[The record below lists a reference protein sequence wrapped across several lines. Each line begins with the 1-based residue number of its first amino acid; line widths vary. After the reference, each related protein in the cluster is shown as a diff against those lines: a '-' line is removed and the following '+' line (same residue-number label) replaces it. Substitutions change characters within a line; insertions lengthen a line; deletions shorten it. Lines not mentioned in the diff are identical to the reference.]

1 VLFPG
6 DYYVTDKRL
15 RISTLL
21 GSCVSVCLYDPV
33 NRVAGM
39 NHFLLGNK
47 NSSDDPSIAPS
58 KAGRYGVHAMEHV
71 ITGMLKLGARREH
84 LKAKVCGGS
93 SLLTPGDGEDGLH
106 CVGKA
111 NCAFIQEFLSNDGIS
126 IVSSDLGGAQG
137 RIVHFDTHDYS
148 LYVKKVKKP
157 PLSVVSLGPID
168 KKHPQGRFTS

>member
-1 VLFPG
+1 MLFPG

-21 GSCVSVCLYDPV
+21 GSCVSVCLYDPL

-47 NSSDDPSIAPS
+47 SSTDAVPVLSR
-58 KAGRYGVHAMEHV
+58 AGRYGVHAMEHV

-106 CVGKA
+106 CVGKT
-111 NCAFIQEFLSNDGIS
+111 NCAFVQEFLNNDGIS
-126 IVSSDLGGAQG
+126 IVSSDLGGTQG

-148 LYVKKVKKP
+148 LYVKKVKKS
-157 PLSVVSLGPID
+157 PLGYQS
-168 KKHPQGRFTS
+168 GRQR